1 MKMQQKSAA
10 IFVSA
15 ALILATGVSGTWRVG
30 AASAA
35 SFPILL
41 EGTIVTMNAARDVIQ
56 HGHVLVRDGRIAALW
71 KGAKPPAGVDLSGV
85 VRVALGPH
93 AYIYP
98 GLINLHDHPY
108 YGVLPLWQP
117 PSSHRQPELGRPLG
131 TEPYGNRYQWNAAG
145 LTQPVEATRLIANPS
160 TILTSSDALGRFI
173 DVIKFG
179 RARMILGGTTTTQG
193 GGSDPAYDSLLAR
206 NVESNNFGRQ
216 RIRSRVGPIGSL
228 NANDAEALRG
238 AMSEGLL
245 DAWLVHLAEGVRD
258 GDRRADDPHSSR
270 AEFTELK
277 AKDLLTDAT
286 VVVHGVGL
294 EPEDFYEM

>member
-1 MKMQQKSAA
+1 MKKQQKSAA
-10 IFVSA
+10 IFLSA
-15 ALILATGVSGTWRVG
+15 VLVLASGASTTRRVG
-30 AASAA
+30 AAAPS

-56 HGHVLVRDGRIAALW
+56 HGHVLVRDGRIAAVW

-85 VRVALGPH
+85 VRAALGPH

-98 GLINLHDHPY
+98 GLINLHDHPF

-179 RARMILGGTTTTQG
+179 RAQMILGGTTTT
-193 GGSDPAYDSLLAR
+193 
-206 NVESNNFGRQ
+206 
-216 RIRSRVGPIGSL
+216 
-228 NANDAEALRG
+228 
-238 AMSEGLL
+238 
-245 DAWLVHLAEGVRD
+245 
-258 GDRRADDPHSSR
+258 DRKS
-270 AEFTELK
+270 
-277 AKDLLTDAT
+277 
-286 VVVHGVGL
+286 VV
-294 EPEDFYEM
+294 